1 MKKITGIFFLIGL
14 LAASLFTINAS
25 SNIGF
30 NTSGAPGEGSCAACH
45 TGSVNPDN
53 LGSINI
59 WINGNNTN
67 GTYTPDSIYH
77 IEVISA
83 HPGIKKFG
91 FALNARY
98 QGQEFVNAGTFLYDV
113 DSSILVSDYVTHTQ
127 YSHSGN
133 TLKTW
138 KFKWKAPTNP
148 LGQKITFYAAGV
160 MANNDSNS
168 TGDKVY
174 TDSISLFSN
183 TSNIYESVKKAAIE
197 VAKREFDWVITSSY
211 PIQEI
216 KLYTLNGQE
225 VSTNITKISND
236 TYSLQVNTKEIGINL
251 LKVQTERGI
260 WAAKLLNQ

>member
-1 MKKITGIFFLIGL
+1 MKKITGIVFLIGIV
-14 LAASLFTINAS
+14 ATSLFTIYAS

-45 TGSVNPDN
+45 TGTVNPDN

-59 WINGNNTN
+59 WINGNNSN
-67 GTYTPDSIYH
+67 GSYIPDSTYN

-83 HPGIKKFG
+83 HPGTNKFG

-98 QGQEFVNAGTFLYDV
+98 QGQEFVNAGTFLYDG
-113 DSSILVSDYVTHTQ
+113 DSSILVSDYVTHTK
-127 YSHSGN
+127 YSHTGN

-138 KFKWKAPTNP
+138 KFKWKAPTNS

-174 TDSISLFSN
+174 TDSISLVSN
-183 TSNIYESVKKAAIE
+183 TSNIYESVKKAAIK
-197 VAKREFDWVITSSY
+197 VVKREFDWVITSSD

-225 VSTNITKISND
+225 VSSHFTKISND
-236 TYSLQVNTKEIGINL
+236 TYSLQVNSKEIGINL
-251 LKVQTERGI
+251 LKVQTEQGI
-260 WAAKLLNQ
+260 WTGKLLNQ